1 MPRKTPRKISPETRL
16 KNIEASRRHRERL
29 KSERTKLD
37 NHKASKNKS
46 LCSYKTCQTKL
57 NRYND
62 SGVCYA
68 HQRDSFLQEI
78 SLQFNH

>member
-1 MPRKTPRKISPETRL
+1 MPRKISPQSRL
-16 KNIEASRRHRERL
+16 KNIEASKRHRERL
-29 KSERTKLD
+29 KLERSKLD
-37 NHKASKNKS
+37 NHKASKDKS
-46 LCSYKTCQTKL
+46 FCSYKSCQTKL

-68 HQRDSFLQEI
+68 HQRDSFLEES